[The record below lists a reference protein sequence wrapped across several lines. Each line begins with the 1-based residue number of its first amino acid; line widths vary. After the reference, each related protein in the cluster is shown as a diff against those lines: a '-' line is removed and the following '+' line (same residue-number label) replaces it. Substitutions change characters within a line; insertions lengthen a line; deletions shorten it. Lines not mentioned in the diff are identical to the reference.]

1 MEKIKM
7 KIRNASLRKSFIYAI
22 CSTVTA
28 VVLLSFVTIW
38 SCLAFRKWL
47 LPDSN
52 EVFLN
57 QTIVYEDGTQSRS
70 KLRVKFGDE
79 EQQYPGIFTK
89 NEDGKGVTEPEQ
101 KIIKYSVDKI
111 ENSYTELTPKRKL
124 AYSITGAAMVG
135 LPMMYSLVGI
145 LICAF
150 RFYRKKLDIPIR
162 ILMKATENIVN
173 QNLDFSVEYDCEDE
187 MGALCASFDKMR
199 EALYENNRKLWGM
212 IEERKMLQASVA
224 HDLRNPIAII
234 QGYTEYLQ
242 LNLSEGRIGKEQM
255 ANIASNLSAS
265 AKRLERYTNS
275 IRDINHLEEL
285 EIVPARNLLPDLLEE
300 IFDDFTIIAKEK
312 GIKVVFENSTPHC
325 KVMIDTQVF
334 YRILENIF
342 SNALRYA
349 KNEISLSF
357 AYENKNL
364 ITVVSDDGAGFT
376 KKALHTENRYIYTT
390 EQSEEHMGIG
400 ISISRILCRKH
411 GGMLSLANHPPHGA
425 KVTVVIEA
433 LTVS

>member
-22 CSTVTA
+22 CSTVAA

-57 QTIVYEDGTQSRS
+57 QTIVYEDGTQKRS
-70 KLRVKFGDE
+70 KLRVKLGDE
-79 EQQYPGIFTK
+79 EQQYPGIVTEYE
-89 NEDGKGVTEPEQ
+89 NGKGVTEPEQ

-162 ILMKATENIVN
+162 ILMEATENIVN

-242 LNLSEGRIGKEQM
+242 LNLSEGMIGKEQM
-255 ANIASNLSAS
+255 VNIASNLSAS

-285 EIVPARNLLPDLLEE
+285 EIVPTRNLLPDLLEE
-300 IFDDFTIIAKEK
+300 IFDDFTIIAKAK
-312 GIKVVFENSTPHC
+312 GIKVVFENSAPHC

-376 KKALHTENRYIYTT
+376 KKALHTKNRYIYTT

-400 ISISRILCRKH
+400 IAISRILCRKH
-411 GGMLSLANHPPHGA
+411 GGKLSLANHPPHGA

>member
-7 KIRNASLRKSFIYAI
+7 KIRNASLRKSFIYAV
-22 CSTVTA
+22 CSTVSA

-38 SCLAFRKWL
+38 GCLSFRKWL

-57 QTIVYEDGTQSRS
+57 QTVVYANGMQNQSQM
-70 KLRVKFGDE
+70 RVKLGDE
-79 EQQYPGIFTK
+79 EQQYPGFVIEY
-89 NEDGKGVTEPEQ
+89 EDGKEVTEPEQ
-101 KIIKYSVDKI
+101 KIVKYFVDKI
-111 ENSYTELTPKRKL
+111 ENSYAELTPKRKL
-124 AYSITGAAMVG
+124 AYSVTGAAMVG
-135 LPMMYSLVGI
+135 LPMMYSLFGI

-150 RFYRKKLDIPIR
+150 RFYRKKLDVPIR
-162 ILMKATENIVN
+162 ILMEATENIVN

-187 MGALCASFDKMR
+187 MGILCTSFEKMR

-234 QGYTEYLQ
+234 QGYTEYMQ
-242 LNLSEGRIGKEQM
+242 LNLSEGKIGREQM
-255 ANIASNLSAS
+255 ENIVSNLSAS
-265 AKRLERYTNS
+265 AKRLEQYTNS

-285 EIVPARNLLPDLLEE
+285 EIVPAPNLLPDLLEE
-300 IFDDFTIIAKEK
+300 ISDDFTVIARAK
-312 GIKVVFENSTPHC
+312 GIEIAFENSAPHC
-325 KVMIDTQVF
+325 KVMMDAQVF

-342 SNALRYA
+342 INALRYA

-357 AYENKNL
+357 AYENQNL

-376 KKALHTENRYIYTT
+376 KKALHMENRYIYTT

-400 ISISRILCRKH
+400 ITISRILCRKH
-411 GGMLSLANHPPHGA
+411 GGTLSLANHSPHGA
-425 KVTVVIEA
+425 EVTIVIEA